1 MTTIAYLANEFPSPV
16 EPYVMEEIAELER
29 KGIEI
34 VTGSVRRSRSV
45 GCIKNT
51 PHPQIV
57 LQSLSLPVLG
67 QAVFLCVF
75 KRMQIGPLILRILI
89 HGREGPLQRIKAVA
103 HTLLG
108 ACYAVRLQ
116 GRGVEH
122 IHVHHGYFGSW
133 VAMTA
138 ARLLGISFSM
148 TLHGSDLLLHAA
160 YLDVKLDACKFCLTI
175 SDYNRDYILAQYPN
189 ISSEKIVV
197 SRMGT
202 DVPTIFMA
210 NVRARGNG
218 SKLKLLAVGRL
229 HPVKDHAF
237 LIRACA
243 QLAAMGVEFACSIA
257 GEGSER
263 SSLENLIMECG
274 LGQFVTLL
282 GHIDSAQLGPMYDS
296 ADVVTLTSR
305 SEGIPI
311 VLMEAMARSKI
322 VLAPAITGVPEL
334 VIPGKTGFLYRPGS
348 ISDFLGQLLFIRS
361 MILATEPA
369 RSRSS
374 DSANAT
380 LDWIR
385 HAARVQ
391 VLHNFNRTKNLRY
404 FSNLFLK
411 RISSHREQTHDEN
424 FVLQQ
429 I

>member
-45 GCIKNT
+45 GRIKNT

-67 QAVFLCVF
+67 QAVFLCAL
-75 KRMQIGPLILRILI
+75 KWMRIGPLILRILA

-133 VAMTA
+133 VALTA
-138 ARLLGISFSM
+138 ARLLGIGFSM

-210 NVRARGNG
+210 NVRARDSG

-237 LIRACA
+237 LIRACG

-274 LGQFVTLL
+274 LGHVVTLL

-311 VLMEAMARSKI
+311 VLMEAMARGKI
-322 VLAPAITGVPEL
+322 VLAPAITGIPEL
-334 VIPGKTGFLYRPGS
+334 VIPGKTGFLYGPGS

-369 RSRSS
+369 QSRSS

-391 VLHNFNRTKNLRY
+391 VLHNFNRTKNLRC

-411 RISSHREQTHDEN
+411 RISSQREQTHDEN